1 MKSEKKDIQD
11 GEKVEKSTT
20 KKTVS
25 NPTKEKNSKK
35 TQEEPIIP
43 NEKEESTI
51 GIKDVVSS
59 LFRAYGENGTDDGKR
74 ECPRVISKYL
84 KTKLSNSPIYQKYN
98 ILILFDEN
106 SLVKGDSDKIY
117 NAVTKFIEDKP
128 ILLILYSR
136 GGSAGSAYLIGKLCR
151 EYAKDEFHVAVPRFA
166 KSAATMICCA
176 ANNIHMGS
184 LSELGPIDP
193 QINGLPALGLKNSV
207 EHIAELVKLHQESSL
222 MFADYL
228 NKSLPLIQIGYYE
241 RVAESAQQ
249 YAEKL
254 LLTHKGNLK
263 RSEKEIANELVYK
276 YKDHGFVIDRAEA
289 EQIFGNEIIKSNT
302 EEYEFSNMVYTE
314 LTMIASISNWFKKS
328 PYYIGSL
335 DTDISFLDM
344 NK

>member
-1 MKSEKKDIQD
+1 MKSEKKDVQD
-11 GEKVEKSTT
+11 GEKVEKAVAKKPIA
-20 KKTVS
+20 KKT
-25 NPTKEKNSKK
+25 K
-35 TQEEPIIP
+35 EEPVAPEIK
-43 NEKEESTI
+43 KEEEKAI
-51 GIKDVVSS
+51 DVKDVINA
-59 LFRAYGENGTDDGKR
+59 LFRAYGENGTDEAKR
-74 ECPRVISKYL
+74 NCPKIISQYL
-84 KTKLSNSPIYQKYN
+84 KAKLSKNPIYDKYN
-98 ILILFDEN
+98 VLILFDEN

-117 NAVTKFIEDKP
+117 NAVTKFTESKP

-136 GGSAGSAYLIGKLCR
+136 GGSAASAYLIGKLCR
-151 EYAKDEFHVAVPRFA
+151 EYAKNEFHVAVPRFA

-207 EHIAELVKLHQESSL
+207 EHIAELVKLHQESSS
-222 MFADYL
+222 MFAEYL

-254 LLTHKGNLK
+254 LLTHKENLK
-263 RSEKEIANELVYK
+263 RSEKDIAQELVYK

-289 EQIFGNEIIKSNT
+289 AQIFGDEIIKSNT
-302 EEYEFSNMVYTE
+302 DEYEFSNMVYTE
-314 LTMIASISNWFKKS
+314 LTMISSISNWFKRS

-344 NK
+344 NKKE